1 MYLKSLQISSNNGT
15 IRDITFHNGLNLI
28 VDNTPSKN
36 NKIQTGNNVGKTT
49 VLKLVDVCFGANPKI
64 VYQDAEDKNKE
75 YVAVRD
81 YLKDKAVSVSLELTD
96 SFETPATT
104 ILIERNFLHRNKAVR
119 LINGEQILDKDFE
132 NTLLNLFFPEVVY
145 NKPTFRQI
153 ISHNNRYTDDKIQYT
168 LKTLDKYTKD
178 TEYET
183 LNLFLLGCDVSNG
196 EQRQLLVE
204 KIKQEES
211 YKNRVENGMSMP
223 TYKSALEQI
232 NSNIETLNRKKDDF
246 GINADFEKDLGL
258 LDEVRYKINSVSSEI
273 STLNIRRELIEESV
287 AGFQAETSNIDTKEL
302 KTLYEEV
309 KTNVSELHKTFE
321 ELVSYHNKM
330 IQEKIKFISAE
341 LPILK
346 SNIATKQ
353 AELSYLLK
361 QETEYTAKIAK
372 YDSFETLEDIIED
385 LNNAHRQQGEY
396 ETVIKQLSE
405 IDDNLTAYN
414 NELKTIS
421 DGLFSDAF
429 KANLEARIERFN
441 KFFSAVSKELYGE
454 SYFLSY
460 DIKENKGKKFYKF
473 SAYNMNLSSGKK
485 QGEILCFDIA
495 YILYARQENIPHLDF
510 LLNDKKELLHG
521 NQLEKVADFV
531 AANNIQLV
539 LTILKDKLP
548 QSLVKDENIILE
560 LSQDDKLFRIENKE

>member
-1 MYLKSLQISSNNGT
+1 MYLKSLQICSPNKT
-15 IRDITFHNGLNLI
+15 IREIKFHNGLNLI

-64 VYQDAEDKNKE
+64 VYQDSEDKNKE
-75 YVAVRD
+75 YAIVRD
-81 YLKDKAVSVSLELTD
+81 YLKENNASVLLELTD
-96 SFETPATT
+96 SFEAPATT
-104 ILIERNFLHRNKAVR
+104 ISIERNFLQRTKAVR
-119 LINGEQILDKDFE
+119 MINGKKILDKDFE

-153 ISHNNRYTDDKIQYT
+153 VSHNNRYTDDRIQYT

-196 EQRQLLVE
+196 EQRQILIE

-211 YKNRVENGMSMP
+211 YKNRVENGMSLP
-223 TYKSALEQI
+223 TYKSALDKILE
-232 NSNIETLNRKKDDF
+232 NIKALNRKKDDF
-246 GINADFEKDLGL
+246 GINADFEKDLDL
-258 LDEVRYKINSVSSEI
+258 LDEVRCKINSVSSEI

-287 AGFQAETSNIDTKEL
+287 TGFQAESSNIDTKEL
-302 KTLYEEV
+302 KILYEEV
-309 KTNVSELHKTFE
+309 KANISELQRTFE
-321 ELVSYHNKM
+321 DLVLYHNKM
-330 IQEKIKFISAE
+330 IQEKIKFISSE
-341 LPILK
+341 LPMLK
-346 SNIATKQ
+346 SNIAKKQ
-353 AELSYLLK
+353 AELSDLLR
-361 QETEYTAKIAK
+361 QESEYTSKIAK
-372 YDSFETLEDIIED
+372 YDSFETLEEIIED

-396 ETVIKQLSE
+396 ETIIKQLSD
-405 IDDNLTAYN
+405 IDENLLAYN
-414 NELKTIS
+414 TELKAIS
-421 DGLFSDAF
+421 DGLFSENF
-429 KANLEARIERFN
+429 KADLDARIERFN
-441 KFFSAVSKELYGE
+441 KYFSVVSKELYGE
-454 SYFLSY
+454 SYFLSV
-460 DIKENKGKKFYKF
+460 DIQESKGKKFYKF

-495 YILYARQENIPHLDF
+495 YILYARQESIPHLDF

-521 NQLEKVADFV
+521 NQLEKVAEFV

-548 QSLVKDENIILE
+548 VSLVNDENIILE
-560 LSQDDKLFRIENKE
+560 LSQTDKLFRIENEE

>member
-1 MYLKSLQISSNNGT
+1 MYLKSLQISCPNEV
-15 IRDITFHNGLNLI
+15 IRDIKFHNGLNLI
-28 VDNTPSKN
+28 VDNTPSKS
-36 NKIQTGNNVGKTT
+36 NKIKTGNNVGKTT

-64 VYQDAEDKNKE
+64 VYQDTEDKNKE
-75 YVAVRD
+75 YVTVRN
-81 YLKDKAVSVSLELTD
+81 YLQENNVSVLLQLVD
-96 SFETPATT
+96 SFENPVTSISIA
-104 ILIERNFLHRNKAVR
+104 RNFLQRTKAIR
-119 LINGEQILDKDFE
+119 MINGEQVLDKDFE
-132 NTLLNLFFPEVVY
+132 TTLLNLFFPEVVY

-168 LKTLDKYTKD
+168 LRTLDKYTKD

-211 YKNRVENGMSMP
+211 YKNRVENGMSLP

-232 NSNIETLNRKKDDF
+232 LLNIEALNREKDDF
-246 GINADFEKDLGL
+246 CINVDFEKDLNL

-273 STLNIRRELIEESV
+273 SVLNIRRELIEESV
-287 AGFQAETSNIDTKEL
+287 AGFQSEVSNIDTKEL
-302 KTLYEEV
+302 KILYEEV
-309 KTNVSELHKTFE
+309 KANISELHKTFE

-330 IQEKIKFISAE
+330 IQEKIKFISSE
-341 LPILK
+341 LPMLK
-346 SNIATKQ
+346 SNIAAKQ
-353 AELSYLLK
+353 VELEDLLR
-361 QETEYTAKIAK
+361 QESEYAYKIAK
-372 YDSFETLEDIIED
+372 YDSFETLEGVIED

-396 ETVIKQLSE
+396 ETIIKQLSE
-405 IDDNLTAYN
+405 IDDNLSAYN
-414 NELKTIS
+414 TELKTIS
-421 DGLFSDAF
+421 DDLFSVDF
-429 KANLEARIERFN
+429 KTDLDARIERFN
-441 KFFSAVSKELYGE
+441 KYFSAVSKELYGE
-454 SYFLSY
+454 NYFLSV
-460 DIKENKGKKFYKF
+460 DVQETKGKKFYKF

-531 AANNIQLV
+531 AQHNIQLV

-548 QSLVKDENIILE
+548 ASLVKDENIVLE
-560 LSQDDKLFRIENKE
+560 LSQEDKLFRIENGE

>member
-1 MYLKSLQISSNNGT
+1 MYLKTLQINTPNET
-15 IRDITFHNGLNLI
+15 IRDIKFHNGLNLI
-28 VDNTPSKN
+28 VDNTPTKN
-36 NKIQTGNNVGKTT
+36 NRIQTGNNVGKTT

-64 VYQDAEDKNKE
+64 VYQDTEDKNKE
-75 YVAVRD
+75 YVTVRD
-81 YLKDKAVSVSLELTD
+81 YLKENEASIMLEITD
-96 SFETPATT
+96 SFQGSKTT
-104 ILIERNFLHRNKAVR
+104 ISIERNFLQRTKAIR
-119 LINGEQILDKDFE
+119 MINGEQILDKDFE
-132 NTLLNLFFPEVVY
+132 NTLLNLFFPEIIY

-211 YKNRVENGMSMP
+211 YKNRVENGMSLL

-232 NSNIETLNRKKDDF
+232 LANIKTLNQKKDDF
-246 GINADFEKDLGL
+246 GINADFEKDLDL
-258 LDEVRYKINSVSSEI
+258 LDDVRYKINSVSSEI

-287 AGFQAETSNIDTKEL
+287 AGFQAESSNIDTKEL

-309 KTNVSELHKTFE
+309 KVNISELQKTFE
-321 ELVSYHNKM
+321 DLVSYHNKM
-330 IQEKIKFISAE
+330 IKEKIKFISSE
-341 LPILK
+341 LPMLK
-346 SNIATKQ
+346 SNISAKQ
-353 AELSYLLK
+353 AELSDLLK
-361 QETEYTAKIAK
+361 QESEYTSKIAK
-372 YDSFETLEDIIED
+372 YDSFETLEDIIEE

-405 IDDNLTAYN
+405 IDDNLSTYN
-414 NELKTIS
+414 NELRTIS
-421 DGLFSDAF
+421 DGLFSNAF
-429 KANLEARIERFN
+429 KADLNARIERFN
-441 KFFSAVSKELYGE
+441 RFFSAVSKELYGE
-454 SYFLSY
+454 SYFLSV
-460 DIKENKGKKFYKF
+460 DIQESKGKKFYKF

-531 AANNIQLV
+531 KKNNIQLV

-548 QSLVKDENIILE
+548 VSLVNDENIILE
-560 LSQDDKLFRIENKE
+560 LSQNDKLFRIENGE

>member
-1 MYLKSLQISSNNGT
+1 MIYS
-15 IRDITFHNGLNLI
+15 
-28 VDNTPSKN
+28 
-36 NKIQTGNNVGKTT
+36 
-49 VLKLVDVCFGANPKI
+49 
-64 VYQDAEDKNKE
+64 
-75 YVAVRD
+75 
-81 YLKDKAVSVSLELTD
+81 
-96 SFETPATT
+96 
-104 ILIERNFLHRNKAVR
+104 
-119 LINGEQILDKDFE
+119 
-132 NTLLNLFFPEVVY
+132 
-145 NKPTFRQI
+145 KPTFIQI

-287 AGFQAETSNIDTKEL
+287 AGFQSETSNIDTKEL

-309 KTNVSELHKTFE
+309 KANISEIHKTFE

-330 IQEKIKFISAE
+330 IQEKIKFISSE

-346 SNIATKQ
+346 SNIAAKQ
-353 AELSYLLK
+353 AELSGLLR
-361 QETEYTAKIAK
+361 QESEYTAKIAK

-385 LNNAHRQQGEY
+385 LNNAHRQRGEY
-396 ETVIKQLSE
+396 ETIIKQLSD
-405 IDDNLTAYN
+405 IDVNLSAYN
-414 NELKTIS
+414 AELNTIS
-421 DGLFSDAF
+421 DGLFSDNF
-429 KANLEARIERFN
+429 KADLDARIERFN
-441 KFFSAVSKELYGE
+441 KYFSTVSKELYGE
-454 SYFLSY
+454 SYFLSV
-460 DIKENKGKKFYKF
+460 DIQESKGKKFYKF

-548 QSLVKDENIILE
+548 QSLVKEDNIILE
-560 LSQDDKLFRIENKE
+560 LSQDDKLFRIENVV

>member
-104 ILIERNFLHRNKAVR
+104 ILIERNFLQRTKAMR
-119 LINGEQILDKDFE
+119 MINGEQILDKDFE
-132 NTLLNLFFPEVVY
+132 KTLLNLFFPEVIY
-145 NKPTFRQI
+145 SKPTFRQI

-287 AGFQAETSNIDTKEL
+287 AGFQSETSNIDTKEL

-309 KTNVSELHKTFE
+309 KANISEIHKTFE

-330 IQEKIKFISAE
+330 IQEKIKFISSE

-346 SNIATKQ
+346 SNIAAKQ
-353 AELSYLLK
+353 AELSGLLR
-361 QETEYTAKIAK
+361 QESEYTAKIAK

-385 LNNAHRQQGEY
+385 LNNAHRQRGEY

-429 KANLEARIERFN
+429 KADLEARIEQFN

-521 NQLEKVADFV
+521 NQLEKVSDFV
-531 AANNIQLV
+531 TKNNIQLV

-560 LSQDDKLFRIENKE
+560 LSQDDKLFRIENEE

>member
-1 MYLKSLQISSNNGT
+1 MYLKYLQISSNNGT

-104 ILIERNFLHRNKAVR
+104 ILIERNFLQRTKAMR
-119 LINGEQILDKDFE
+119 MINGEQILDKDFE
-132 NTLLNLFFPEVVY
+132 KTLLNLFFPEVIY
-145 NKPTFRQI
+145 SKPTFRQI

-246 GINADFEKDLGL
+246 GINADFEKDLDL

-309 KTNVSELHKTFE
+309 KANISELHRTFE

-330 IQEKIKFISAE
+330 IEEKIKFISAE
-341 LPILK
+341 LPTLK
-346 SNIATKQ
+346 SNIAVKQ
-353 AELSYLLK
+353 DELSYLLK
-361 QETEYTAKIAK
+361 QETEYTSKIAK

-396 ETVIKQLSE
+396 ETIIKQLSD
-405 IDDNLTAYN
+405 IDVNLSAYN
-414 NELKTIS
+414 AELNTIS
-421 DGLFSDAF
+421 DGLFSDNF
-429 KANLEARIERFN
+429 KADLDARIERFN
-441 KFFSAVSKELYGE
+441 KYFSTVSKELYGE
-454 SYFLSY
+454 SYFLSV
-460 DIKENKGKKFYKF
+460 DIQESKGKKFYKF

-521 NQLEKVADFV
+521 NQLEKVADFI
-531 AANNIQLV
+531 AKNNIQLV

-548 QSLVKDENIILE
+548 QSLVKEDNIILE
-560 LSQDDKLFRIENKE
+560 LSQDDKLFRIENEE

>member
-1 MYLKSLQISSNNGT
+1 
-15 IRDITFHNGLNLI
+15 
-28 VDNTPSKN
+28 
-36 NKIQTGNNVGKTT
+36 
-49 VLKLVDVCFGANPKI
+49 
-64 VYQDAEDKNKE
+64 
-75 YVAVRD
+75 
-81 YLKDKAVSVSLELTD
+81 
-96 SFETPATT
+96 
-104 ILIERNFLHRNKAVR
+104 
-119 LINGEQILDKDFE
+119 
-132 NTLLNLFFPEVVY
+132 
-145 NKPTFRQI
+145 
-153 ISHNNRYTDDKIQYT
+153 
-168 LKTLDKYTKD
+168 
-178 TEYET
+178 
-183 LNLFLLGCDVSNG
+183 
-196 EQRQLLVE
+196 
-204 KIKQEES
+204 
-211 YKNRVENGMSMP
+211 
-223 TYKSALEQI
+223 
-232 NSNIETLNRKKDDF
+232 
-246 GINADFEKDLGL
+246 
-258 LDEVRYKINSVSSEI
+258 
-273 STLNIRRELIEESV
+273 
-287 AGFQAETSNIDTKEL
+287 
-302 KTLYEEV
+302 
-309 KTNVSELHKTFE
+309 
-321 ELVSYHNKM
+321 M

-346 SNIATKQ
+346 SNSATKQ

-405 IDDNLTAYN
+405 IDDNLSAYN

-429 KANLEARIERFN
+429 KADLDARIERFN

-521 NQLEKVADFV
+521 NQLEKVSDFV
-531 AANNIQLV
+531 TKNNIQLV

-560 LSQDDKLFRIENKE
+560 LSQDDKLFRIENEE